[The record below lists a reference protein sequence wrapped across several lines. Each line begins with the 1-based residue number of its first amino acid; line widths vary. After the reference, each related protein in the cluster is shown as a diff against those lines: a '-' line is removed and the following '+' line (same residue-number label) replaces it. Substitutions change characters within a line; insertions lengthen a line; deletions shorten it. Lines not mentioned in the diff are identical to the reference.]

1 MFFFRFTDLMC
12 WGPPRHWKLPLT
24 MMASLSHSASHS
36 SMECEVRIIE
46 VPDFRMLLIVSQIFL
61 LAAGSTPVVGSS
73 SNITFGLPMSARAT
87 FSFLLLPPEY

>member
-1 MFFFRFTDLMC
+1 MC

-24 MMASLSHSASHS
+24 MIASLSHSASHS
-36 SMECEVRIIE
+36 SIECEVRMIE

-73 SNITFGLPMSARAT
+73 SNITLGLPMRARAT
-87 FSFLLLPPEY
+87 FSFLLLPPEYCPHGL

>member
-1 MFFFRFTDLMC
+1 MC
-12 WGPPRHWKLPLT
+12 CGPPRHWKLPRT

-36 SMECEVRIIE
+36 SIECEVRMIE

-73 SNITFGLPMSARAT
+73 RSITWGRPIRASAT
-87 FSFLLLPPEY
+87 FSFLLFPPEYWPQGLED

>member
-1 MFFFRFTDLMC
+1 MC

-36 SMECEVRIIE
+36 SMECEVNMIE
-46 VPDFRMLLIVSQIFL
+46 LPDFLILFIVSQIFL